1 MTARAG
7 RLRAVSTIAFIAA
20 FVVLGLGTL
29 LFAMSGGRGGV
40 GSVLHSQSRGS
51 RRFATFAFFVSLLV
65 LGFAIPAAVIRAE
78 ENNTDIPHAGVTNLT
93 PEEER
98 GQELFGRRCGLC
110 HSLKAANAV
119 ARVGPDLDALA
130 PNEQF
135 TPRRDQE
142 GPLERQCPNARE
154 HLHGARTRWT
164 WRNLSQNPWALP
176 PPPSRPAV
184 DVKSTS
190 VQVLRPLVRSLS
202 GSRLS

>member
-1 MTARAG
+1 
-7 RLRAVSTIAFIAA
+7 LRTVSTIAFIAA

-40 GSVLHSQSRGS
+40 GSALHSQSRGT
-51 RRFATFAFFVSLLV
+51 RRFATISFFLSLLV
-65 LGFAIPAAVIRAE
+65 LGVVIPAAVIRAE
-78 ENNTDIPHAGVTNLT
+78 ENSNDIPHAGVTNLT

-135 TPRRDQE
+135 TLDAILKGRSNGNGQMPANIYTGQD
-142 GPLERQCPNARE
+142 
-154 HLHGARTRWT
+154 
-164 WRNLSQNPWALP
+164 
-176 PPPSRPAV
+176 AV
-184 DVKSTS
+184 DVAKFVAKSVGADEAAGGGGEES
-190 VQVLRPLVRSLS
+190 S
-202 GSRLS
+202 GG